1 MSRLEKTTEW
11 VYRGIWGVL
20 TNWFRVP
27 AEPPALPVAPG
38 EHLHPSALQK
48 AFCVI

>member
-1 MSRLEKTTEW
+1 MSGLEKTTEW

-27 AEPPALPVAPG
+27 SEPPALPVAPG
-38 EHLHPSALQK
+38 EHLQSFRPSEG
-48 AFCVI
+48 FCVI